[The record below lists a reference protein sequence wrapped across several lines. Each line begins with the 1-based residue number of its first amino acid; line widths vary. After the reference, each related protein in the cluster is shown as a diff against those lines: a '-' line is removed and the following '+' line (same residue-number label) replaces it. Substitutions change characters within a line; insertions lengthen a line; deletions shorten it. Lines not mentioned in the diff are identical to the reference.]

1 MELIRLCECLH
12 NLTMT
17 INETQDSIIN
27 NFSLFDEWDEKYGY
41 IIELGKK
48 LPQLSDEYKTDD
60 YKIKGCQSQVWLHP
74 YLKDDKIFFDGD
86 SDAII
91 VKGLV
96 SLLIKILSGHKPEEI
111 ANADLYFMEK
121 IGMQQHLSITRSNG
135 LASMVKQMKLYAIAY
150 TTKHTS

>member
-1 MELIRLCECLH
+1 
-12 NLTMT
+12 MT
-17 INETQDSIIN
+17 INTIQDNIIN
-27 NFSLFDEWDEKYGY
+27 DFSLFDEWDEKYGY

-48 LPQLSDEYKTDD
+48 LSPLSEVYKTDE

-74 YLKDDKIFFDGD
+74 YLLDGKIFFEGD

-91 VKGLV
+91 VRGLV
-96 SLLIKILSGHKPEEI
+96 NLLIKILSGHTPEEI

-135 LASMVKQMKLYAIAY
+135 LASMVKQMKLYAIVYKA
-150 TTKHTS
+150 KLTS